1 VAGAPQYY
9 RPEGVGVFPLNYTAR
24 LRTTLELQA
33 KHDRRKIPPVYFW
46 RLLTP
51 DETGTGAA
59 PDDQYF
65 EQPLIHRR
73 YAERVAVHL
82 YVDDSGE
89 TKGAKRG
96 HVETSGDAKIEI
108 SRAECVRLAKVF
120 GLYAD
125 EVYDAASADDQEEGK
140 LEPGESAGH
149 FYVPQPGDLF
159 YYKGVWF
166 TVHQMTDEDH
176 LGPTGI
182 PTMWKGT
189 ASQLKDDATVPV
201 ISERPDLSVPE
212 DPPGRPQ
219 PEIPRQPV
227 GEDEIVWPG

>member
-1 VAGAPQYY
+1 VAGDPQYY
-9 RPEGVGVFPLNYTAR
+9 RPEGVGVFPLNYAAR
-24 LRTTLELQA
+24 LRTVLEVQA
-33 KHDRRKIPPVYFW
+33 KRDRRHIPPVYFW

-51 DETGTGAA
+51 TEQGTGAA
-59 PDDQYF
+59 PDDNYF
-65 EQPLIHRR
+65 EEPLIHRR
-73 YAERVAVHL
+73 FSKRVAAHL

-96 HVETSGDAKIEI
+96 FVETAGDCRIEM
-108 SRAECVRLAKVF
+108 SRAECERLAKLF
-120 GLYAD
+120 GIAVDDAGNAVGTTPFYA
-125 EVYDAASADDQEEGK
+125 
-140 LEPGESAGH
+140 
-149 FYVPQPGDLF
+149 PQPGDLF

-166 TVHQMTDEDH
+166 SVHQMTDEDH

-201 ISERPDLSVPE
+201 ISERPDLGVPQ

>member
-1 VAGAPQYY
+1 MAGAQYY
-9 RPEGVGVFPLNYTAR
+9 RPDGVGVFPLSYAAR
-24 LRTTLELQA
+24 LRTVLEIQA
-33 KHDRRKIPPVYFW
+33 KRDRRHIPPVYFW

-51 DETGTGAA
+51 EEGEAGA
-59 PDDQYF
+59 PDNEYF

-73 YAERVAVHL
+73 YAARVAVHL

-89 TKGAKRG
+89 SKGAKRG
-96 HVETSGDAKIEI
+96 HVETAGTANIEMT
-108 SRAECVRLAKVF
+108 RAECSRLAKLF
-120 GLYAD
+120 GIASD
-125 EVYDAASADDQEEGK
+125 EIPD
-140 LEPGESAGH
+140 P

-159 YYKGVWF
+159 YYKGVWL

-189 ASQLKDDATVPV
+189 AGQLRDDASVPV
-201 ISERPDLSVPE
+201 ISERPDLAVPE
-212 DPPGRPQ
+212 DPPGRSQ

-227 GEDEIVWPG
+227 GRDEVEWPG

>member
-1 VAGAPQYY
+1 VAGDPQYY
-9 RPEGVGVFPLNYTAR
+9 RPNGVGVFPLNYSAR

-51 DETGTGAA
+51 DEQGTGAA

-65 EQPLIHRR
+65 EEPLIHRH

-89 TKGAKRG
+89 TKGAKKG
-96 HVETSGDAKIEI
+96 FVETSGDARIEI
-108 SRAECVRLAKVF
+108 SRAECSRLAKVF
-120 GLYAD
+120 GIVSD
-125 EVYDAASADDQEEGK
+125 EIPD
-140 LEPGESAGH
+140 P
-149 FYVPQPGDLF
+149 FYIPQPGDLF
-159 YYKGVWF
+159 YFKGVWF
-166 TVHQMTDEDH
+166 SVHQMTDEDH
-176 LGPTGI
+176 IGPTGI

-189 ASQLKDDATVPV
+189 ASQLKDDATIPV
-201 ISERPDLSVPE
+201 ISERPDLAVPS

>member
-1 VAGAPQYY
+1 MAGAPQYY

-51 DETGTGAA
+51 DEAGTGAA

-73 YAERVAVHL
+73 YDKRVAVHL
-82 YVDDSGE
+82 YVDDTAE

-108 SRAECVRLAKVF
+108 SRAECSRLAKLF
-120 GLYAD
+120 GIT
-125 EVYDAASADDQEEGK
+125 SDQV
-140 LEPGESAGH
+140 PDP

-166 TVHQMTDEDH
+166 SVHQMTDEDH
-176 LGPTGI
+176 IGPTGI

-201 ISERPDLSVPE
+201 ISERPDLAVPK

-227 GEDEIVWPG
+227 GEDEVIWPG